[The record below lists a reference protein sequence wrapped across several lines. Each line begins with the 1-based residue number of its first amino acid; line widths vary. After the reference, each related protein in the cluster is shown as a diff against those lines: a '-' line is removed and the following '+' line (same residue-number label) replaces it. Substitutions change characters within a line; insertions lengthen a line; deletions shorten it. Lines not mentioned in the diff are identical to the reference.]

1 MDKDRSEPAKAAV
14 AGQLERGVR
23 ALDPE
28 RADFEAWVRG
38 KDPEA
43 TDALWR
49 DADDRDAYH
58 YGCTQAAWEAWQ
70 AARAW
75 VPMSQRKPKGGQLI
89 VKRWRHGAV
98 WAGTHNEGPKNEA
111 FDEWKAL

>member
-1 MDKDRSEPAKAAV
+1 MNDDASTPGPV
-14 AGQLERGVR
+14 GSPVDRGVR

-28 RADFEAWVRG
+28 RAEFEQWMCKRYE
-38 KDPEA
+38 D
-43 TDALWR
+43 TDDLLWR
-49 DADDRDAYH
+49 DAQFPEDYH
-58 YGCTQAAWEAWQ
+58 YGSTQAAWEAWR

-75 VPMSQRKPKGGQLI
+75 VLMSERKPKGGQLI
-89 VKRWRHGAV
+89 VQRWRHGAV